1 MLQTMSL
8 KWMIGLFLGAIA
20 SVSIIYGMVE
30 LRIAIQ
36 GWRNALHVE
45 QAADISRSLLLA
57 QTNIR
62 LERGAY
68 RAALM
73 TDGPVERELLTKIQR
88 YRQVAEDNYA
98 TALSLIE
105 QQGSAR
111 SLATLASLRTSHE
124 AFASQRGQ
132 LDREMAVAR
141 SARSATSLEQSQTV
155 SQTFLIALHETAAVV
170 DDGVHG
176 LDRTLDHY
184 LALKQESWASRS
196 DYGMLMA
203 RTESALASGQALPQD
218 EARELYE
225 SRGAVL
231 ADWKQVRDVLLLP
244 GVPDTVRAAV
254 RKADENNFGSAVW
267 QEMQTLHANL
277 VAGRPTG
284 LTLQQLQDLNA
295 ARSAMI
301 ADVAMIAIEQ
311 IVQESHRL
319 EAEALRMVWIA
330 SGALVLV
337 LVLCIGGV
345 WMAHRG
351 IGVPLTTLQKSMQSL
366 AAGTLDLTIPYT
378 RAGNEVGSM
387 ARAVVCFQDGLKRAR
402 DLGEEAA
409 RQREL
414 QAVRRRETLLEIAA
428 DLDRQVGGTVSSVSS
443 AAAQVKGTAH
453 SMSGSASSTLQ
464 QSTSVSVAAEQ
475 ASASVAAVAGAA
487 EELGASVGEIRRQ
500 VVFSVERAR
509 TAVEEAQ
516 DAAGIIGE
524 LEEATGRIT
533 SIVDLISHIASQT
546 NLLALNATIEAARA
560 GVAGKGFAVVA
571 NEVKGLASQTSLA
584 TSQIGQH
591 IGAIQQ
597 TTTRAVQAIAGV
609 AETIAGIS
617 EITEAISA
625 TIEQQLMA
633 TNEIVGSV
641 TQASAGAREVSV
653 IITDVARSAGKTEDD
668 AGQMLEV
675 SSELARQAAA
685 LQAQVQQF
693 LINIRRA

>member
-20 SVSIIYGMVE
+20 SVVILYGMVE

-73 TDGPVERELLTKIQR
+73 TDRPVEQELLTKIQR

-98 TALSLIE
+98 TAVSLIE
-105 QQGSAR
+105 QQGRAS

-141 SARSATSLEQSQTV
+141 SARSAASLEQSQTV
-155 SQTFLIALHETAAVV
+155 SQTFLIALHETAEMV

-196 DYGMLMA
+196 DYGTLMA

-267 QEMQTLHANL
+267 QEMHTLYANL

-319 EAEALRMVWIA
+319 KAEALRVVWIA

-351 IGVPLTTLQKSMQSL
+351 IGVPLTALQTSMQSL

-378 RAGNEVGSM
+378 RVGNEVGSM

-464 QSTSVSVAAEQ
+464 QSTSVSAAAEQ

-500 VVFSVERAR
+500 VVFSVARAR

-560 GVAGKGFAVVA
+560 GAAGKGFAVVA

-597 TTTRAVQAIAGV
+597 TTTRAVQAMAGV

-617 EITEAISA
+617 ETTEVIST

-633 TNEIVGSV
+633 TNEIVDSV
-641 TQASAGAREVSV
+641 MQASAGAREVSV

-693 LINIRRA
+693 LINIRST